1 MRKLIAMLLI
11 LMTLAATACADDVLR
26 VRGHLPEGFQSAL
39 PVVENNAYMETD
51 ELLRQLLTRAPEFD
65 VFTML
70 SSATNVASIM
80 DKGFC
85 LDLSGSE
92 VIRDAF
98 SRMHPAIADYFRR
111 GDAIYA
117 IPTSIGFSGELM
129 CNEAVWRDLGYT
141 EADVP
146 KSFPAFLD
154 FLETWIIR
162 SETADL
168 GVDINVGWDEE
179 LYDEHSYAEWLIG
192 MLMRSYI
199 HQAKFAGSLRFNNPE
214 LVELLERTR
223 DIGEQIYRRCE
234 PHKSAA
240 NWHNRELF
248 VPSNPAL
255 GGWDDLDTW
264 MIDMRI
270 NGDQPTL
277 MPGNMWVQAVYA
289 GTEHPEEAIRLIEAY
304 LLAEDRLQ
312 LHDNLFLY
320 TDAEPLPYANRESEM
335 RSDRNR
341 IALIEHRLAGDD
353 TPIEAY
359 LELQPGDYE
368 RPKSYD
374 DYTPFLG
381 YQGMM
386 ERLRGMTDDEVA
398 LELEEAKLRL
408 EADEAH
414 LWEFAPDDLDAYKK
428 FAQGIIID
436 VPSAFEENIEAS
448 SNYYN
453 LVRQFSSGAISARQ
467 LVTQLDQIAEMV
479 EMENR

>member
-1 MRKLIAMLLI
+1 MKKLITMLLV
-11 LMTLAATACADDVLR
+11 LMTLTATACADDALR
-26 VRGHLPEGFQSAL
+26 VRGHLPEGFQSTL
-39 PVVENNAYMETD
+39 RVEENNAYMETD

-70 SSATNVASIM
+70 SSATNVSNVI

-117 IPTSIGFSGELM
+117 IPNGIGFSGELM
-129 CNEAVWRDLGYT
+129 CNEEVWRDLGYT

-162 SETADL
+162 DESADL
-168 GVDINVGWDEE
+168 GVDINVGWDED
-179 LYDEHSYAEWLIG
+179 LYDEHSYADWLVR
-192 MLMRSYI
+192 MLMRSYVN
-199 HQAKFAGSLRFNNPE
+199 QAKYAGSTRFNNQE
-214 LVELLERTR
+214 LVALLERAR
-223 DIGEQIYRRCE
+223 DIGERIYRDCE
-234 PHKSAA
+234 PSKSAA
-240 NWHNRELF
+240 SWRNRELF
-248 VPSNPAL
+248 TTNNSFF
-255 GGWDDLDTW
+255 GGWDDLETW
-264 MIDMRI
+264 MVDMRI
-270 NGDQPTL
+270 NKSQPTL
-277 MPGNMWVQAVYA
+277 MPGSMWVKAVYA

-304 LLAEDRLQ
+304 LLAEDTLQ

-320 TDAEPLPYANRESEM
+320 TDAEPLPYANREGEM

-341 IALIEHRLAGDD
+341 IALLEHRLAGDD
-353 TPIEAY
+353 TPIEEY
-359 LELQPGDYE
+359 LELQPSDYE

-386 ERLRGMTDDEVA
+386 GRLRGMSDDEVE

-414 LWEFAPDDLDAYKK
+414 LWEFAPEDLDAYKR

-436 VPSAFEENIEAS
+436 QPSAFEENAEAS

-453 LVRQFSSGAISARQ
+453 LVQQFSNGVISAQQ